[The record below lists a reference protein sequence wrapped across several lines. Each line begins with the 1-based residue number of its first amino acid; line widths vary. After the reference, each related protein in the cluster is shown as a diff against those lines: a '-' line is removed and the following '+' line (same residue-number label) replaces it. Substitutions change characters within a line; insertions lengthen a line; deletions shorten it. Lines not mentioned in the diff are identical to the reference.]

1 MQPAFLKFDSAEKL
15 RQLVRRGGFA
25 LPVALPWHMIAR
37 ASLLASRISHKGRF
51 FSRIDIY
58 R

>member
-1 MQPAFLKFDSAEKL
+1 MQPAFLKFDPAEKL
-15 RQLVRRGGFA
+15 RQLTRRGGFA
-25 LPVALPWHMIAR
+25 LPVALPRHMIGR
-37 ASLLASRISHKGRF
+37 GSLLASRISHEGWF

>member
-15 RQLVRRGGFA
+15 RQLSRSFA
-25 LPVALPWHMIAR
+25 LPVARPWHMIGR
-37 ASLLASRISHKGRF
+37 ASLLASRISHEGRF